1 MTEHGVS
8 RYAWITYT
16 HYSTLTPQKKPPA
29 RKDAMQMPA
38 YKNHDRGTYYAS
50 FYYIDWMGQKH
61 KKKKEGFRTK
71 REAQAYERS
80 FLEKQAGAPTMTFA
94 SLYELYKKDCALH
107 LKKST
112 MASKFAMIEKHILPY
127 FKALRINDITPAA
140 IRAWQN
146 EVTSKGYSPSY
157 SYSLHRQLSAVL
169 NFACRYYGLQAN
181 PAARA
186 GSIGRNEE
194 HQAFW
199 TLNDF
204 RRFAMTLTVPA
215 QIMLFYMLFWT
226 GCRIG
231 EVLAL
236 TWGDVDGDSIH
247 ITKTLSYLH
256 GSAYVR
262 PPKTRES
269 SRTVRI
275 PSFLSEMLADYKRR
289 TRYAGPTLFHTT
301 SSAAARLLARHAKQ
315 AGLERIRLHDLR
327 HSHASMLIQAGVPAI
342 AIAERLG
349 HKNAQTTLR
358 VYAHL
363 YQSTKDEV
371 VSVLETI

>member
-1 MTEHGVS
+1 
-8 RYAWITYT
+8 
-16 HYSTLTPQKKPPA
+16 
-29 RKDAMQMPA
+29 MPA
-38 YKNHDRGTYYAS
+38 YKNDAGRWYCA
-50 FYYIDWMGQKH
+50 FYYKDWTGKRK
-61 KKKKEGFRTK
+61 KKKKEGFPTK
-71 REAQAYERS
+71 REALEWERRYI
-80 FLEKQAGAPTMTFA
+80 EEQEGAPTMSFEA
-94 SLYELYKKDCALH
+94 LYGLYRKDCTCH

-112 MASKFAMIEKHILPY
+112 MISKFAMIDKHILPR
-127 FKALRINDITPAA
+127 FRRLCITEITPATV
-140 IRAWQN
+140 RAWQT
-146 EVTSKGYSPSY
+146 EVLGKGYSQSY
-157 SYSLHRQLSAVL
+157 CYSLHRQLSAIL
-169 NFACRYYGLQAN
+169 NFACRYYGLPTN

-186 GSIGRNEE
+186 GSIGRNEV

-199 TLNDF
+199 TLDDF
-204 RRFAMTLTVPA
+204 HRFAMTLREPA

-236 TWGDVDGDSIH
+236 TWDDVDGDSIH

-269 SRTVRI
+269 NRTVKL
-275 PSFLSEMLADYKRR
+275 PSFVVAMLADYKRR
-289 TRYAGPTLFHTT
+289 TQYVGPRLFHTT
-301 SSAAARLLARHAKQ
+301 SSAAARLLARHAEQ
-315 AGLERIRLHDLR
+315 AGIERIRIHDLR

-371 VSVLETI
+371 VSVLEKI

>member
-8 RYAWITYT
+8 GYAWITHT
-16 HYSTLTPQKKPPA
+16 HYSTLMPPKKPPT

-80 FLEKQAGAPTMTFA
+80 FVDEQTGAPTMTFA
-94 SLYELYKKDCALH
+94 SLYDLYKQDCALH
-107 LKKST
+107 LKQST
-112 MASKFAMIEKHILPY
+112 MASKFAMIEKHILPG
-127 FKALRINDITPAA
+127 FKALHINAITPATV
-140 IRAWQN
+140 RAWQN
-146 EVTSKGYSPSY
+146 EVLSKGYSPSY
-157 SYSLHRQLSAVL
+157 CYSLHRQLSAVL

-186 GSIGRNEE
+186 GSIGRNEV

-199 TLNDF
+199 TIDDF
-204 RRFAMTLTVPA
+204 RRFAMTLTSPA
-215 QIMLFYMLFWT
+215 QIMLFYLLFWT

-236 TWGDVDGDSIH
+236 TWDDVSKGSIN

-256 GSAYVR
+256 GRAYVR

-269 SRTVRI
+269 NRTVKL
-275 PSFLSEMLADYKRR
+275 PSFIVAMLADYKRR
-289 TRYAGPTLFHTT
+289 TKYAGPMLFHTT
-301 SSAAARLLARHAKQ
+301 SSAAARVLIRHAKQ
-315 AGLERIRLHDLR
+315 AGLERIRIHDLR

-363 YQSTKDEV
+363 YESTKDEV
-371 VSVLETI
+371 VSVLEKI

>member
-1 MTEHGVS
+1 M
-8 RYAWITYT
+8 
-16 HYSTLTPQKKPPA
+16 PPKKPPT

-80 FLEKQAGAPTMTFA
+80 FLDEQTGAPTMTFA
-94 SLYELYKKDCALH
+94 SLYDLYKQDCALH
-107 LKKST
+107 LKQST
-112 MASKFAMIEKHILPY
+112 MASKFAMIEKHILPG
-127 FKALRINDITPAA
+127 FKALHINAITPATV
-140 IRAWQN
+140 RAWQN
-146 EVTSKGYSPSY
+146 EVLSKGYSPSY
-157 SYSLHRQLSAVL
+157 CYSLHRQLSAVL

-186 GSIGRNEE
+186 GSIGRNEV

-199 TLNDF
+199 TIDDF
-204 RRFAMTLTVPA
+204 RRFAMTLTSPA
-215 QIMLFYMLFWT
+215 QIMLFYLLFWT

-236 TWGDVDGDSIH
+236 TWDDVSKGSIN

-256 GSAYVR
+256 GRAYVR

-289 TRYAGPTLFHTT
+289 TKYAGPMLFHTT